1 MRTHINHHLHLL
13 YRSQILPMPS
23 LSPTMSQGNLVK
35 WCVKEGDEV
44 TAGSIL
50 AEIETDK
57 ARAMYQC
64 WCKKIRE

>member
-1 MRTHINHHLHLL
+1 MAQYVLFYDFLK
-13 YRSQILPMPS
+13 SAQILHMPS

-35 WCVKEGDEV
+35 WCVKDGDEV

-57 ARAMYQC
+57 ARA
-64 WCKKIRE
+64 K